1 MNWEHINEDID
12 KIIKNASIT
21 QKIAKELISFID
33 LTTLEGTD
41 NNLVVKELIA
51 QAKESYQKTN
61 GKGVAAVCVYLSL
74 IHI

>member
-33 LTTLEGTD
+33 LTTLEG
-41 NNLVVKELIA
+41 KI
-51 QAKESYQKTN
+51 
-61 GKGVAAVCVYLSL
+61 
-74 IHI
+74 II